1 MPEEQK
7 RYRRRS
13 RGTKDQL
20 LIDKVV
26 TKSCKRRKTNLN
38 MARIDFR
45 KAYEMVPQ
53 SWMIKSLELIGAAIN
68 IVSSL
73 KEAMEN

>member
-1 MPEEQK
+1 
-7 RYRRRS
+7 
-13 RGTKDQL
+13 
-20 LIDKVV
+20 
-26 TKSCKRRKTNLN
+26 

-73 KEAMEN
+73 KETMEN